1 MRLVIYS
8 LSVVLVIVVSVW
20 LIYYARHKHDP
31 MGNRID
37 VEKTYMLVGC
47 GIGSVIGIICGI
59 YIINSVT
66 LGIYIINS
74 VTLGIGLGMLIG
86 MMIGITVPKIK
97 KERTWQQK

>member
-1 MRLVIYS
+1 MSIVIHS
-8 LSVVLVIVVSVW
+8 LSVILIALVVSW

-47 GIGSVIGIICGI
+47 LIGTVIGILCGMYLI
-59 YIINSVT
+59 DSVA
-66 LGIYIINS
+66 
-74 VTLGIGLGMLIG
+74 LGIGLGMLIG

-97 KERTWQQK
+97 KKERT

>member
-1 MRLVIYS
+1 MRIVIHS
-8 LSVVLVIVVSVW
+8 LTIILIVLVVSW

-47 GIGSVIGIICGI
+47 LIGAVIGILCGMYLI
-59 YIINSVT
+59 DSVA
-66 LGIYIINS
+66 
-74 VTLGIGLGMLIG
+74 LGIGLGMLIG

-97 KERTWQQK
+97 KKERTWQQK

>member
-1 MRLVIYS
+1 MSIVIHS
-8 LSVVLVIVVSVW
+8 LSVILIVLVVSW

-47 GIGSVIGIICGI
+47 GIGTVIGILCGI
-59 YIINSVT
+59 YVI
-66 LGIYIINS
+66 GS

-97 KERTWQQK
+97 KKEKTWLQK

>member
-1 MRLVIYS
+1 MSIVIHS
-8 LSVVLVIVVSVW
+8 LSVILIVLVVSW

-47 GIGSVIGIICGI
+47 LIGAVIGILCEMYLID
-59 YIINSVT
+59 SVA
-66 LGIYIINS
+66 
-74 VTLGIGLGMLIG
+74 LGIGLGMLIG

-97 KERTWQQK
+97 KKERTWQQK

>member
-1 MRLVIYS
+1 MSIVIHS
-8 LSVVLVIVVSVW
+8 LSVILIVLVVSW

-47 GIGSVIGIICGI
+47 LIGAVIGILCGMYLI
-59 YIINSVT
+59 DSVA
-66 LGIYIINS
+66 
-74 VTLGIGLGMLIG
+74 LGIGLGMLIG

-97 KERTWQQK
+97 KKEKTWLQK

>member
-1 MRLVIYS
+1 MSIVIHS
-8 LSVVLVIVVSVW
+8 LSVILIVLVVSW

-47 GIGSVIGIICGI
+47 LIGAVIGILCGMYLI
-59 YIINSVT
+59 DSVA
-66 LGIYIINS
+66 LGIE
-74 VTLGIGLGMLIG
+74 LGMLIG

-97 KERTWQQK
+97 KKERTWQK

>member
-1 MRLVIYS
+1 MSIVIHS
-8 LSVVLVIVVSVW
+8 FSVILIVLVVSW

-47 GIGSVIGIICGI
+47 LIGAVIGILCGMYLI
-59 YIINSVT
+59 DSVA
-66 LGIYIINS
+66 
-74 VTLGIGLGMLIG
+74 LGIGPGMLIG

-97 KERTWQQK
+97 KKERTWQQK

>member
-8 LSVVLVIVVSVW
+8 LSVILVIVVSVW

-37 VEKTYMLVGC
+37 AEKTYMLVGC
-47 GIGSVIGIICGI
+47 GIGSVIGII
-59 YIINSVT
+59 

-74 VTLGIGLGMLIG
+74 VTLGIGLGMLIC

-97 KERTWQQK
+97 KKERTWKQK

>member
-1 MRLVIYS
+1 MSIVIHS
-8 LSVVLVIVVSVW
+8 LSVILIVLVVSW

-47 GIGSVIGIICGI
+47 LIGAVIGILCGMYLI
-59 YIINSVT
+59 DSVA
-66 LGIYIINS
+66 
-74 VTLGIGLGMLIG
+74 LGIGLGILIG

-97 KERTWQQK
+97 KKERT

>member
-1 MRLVIYS
+1 MSIVIHS
-8 LSVVLVIVVSVW
+8 LSVILIVLVVSW

-47 GIGSVIGIICGI
+47 LIGTVIGILCGMYLI
-59 YIINSVT
+59 DSVA
-66 LGIYIINS
+66 
-74 VTLGIGLGMLIG
+74 LGIGLGMLIG

-97 KERTWQQK
+97 KKERT

>member
-1 MRLVIYS
+1 MSIVIRS
-8 LSVVLVIVVSVW
+8 LSVILIVLVVSW

-47 GIGSVIGIICGI
+47 LIGAVIGILCGMYLI
-59 YIINSVT
+59 DSVA
-66 LGIYIINS
+66 
-74 VTLGIGLGMLIG
+74 LGIGLGMLIG

-97 KERTWQQK
+97 KKERTWQQK

>member
-1 MRLVIYS
+1 MSIVIHS
-8 LSVVLVIVVSVW
+8 LSVILIVLVVSW

-47 GIGSVIGIICGI
+47 LIGAVIGILCRMYLID
-59 YIINSVT
+59 SVA
-66 LGIYIINS
+66 
-74 VTLGIGLGMLIG
+74 LGIGLGMLIG

-97 KERTWQQK
+97 KKERTWQQK

>member
-1 MRLVIYS
+1 MRIVIHS
-8 LSVVLVIVVSVW
+8 LSVILIVLVVSW

-47 GIGSVIGIICGI
+47 LIGAVIGILCGMYLI
-59 YIINSVT
+59 DSVA
-66 LGIYIINS
+66 
-74 VTLGIGLGMLIG
+74 LGIGLGMLIG

-97 KERTWQQK
+97 KKERTWQQK

>member
-1 MRLVIYS
+1 MSIVIHS
-8 LSVVLVIVVSVW
+8 LSVILIVLVVSW

-47 GIGSVIGIICGI
+47 LIGAVIGILCGMYLI
-59 YIINSVT
+59 DSVA
-66 LGIYIINS
+66 
-74 VTLGIGLGMLIG
+74 LGIGLGMLIG
-86 MMIGITVPKIK
+86 MMISITVPKIKK

>member
-1 MRLVIYS
+1 MSIVIHS
-8 LSVVLVIVVSVW
+8 LSVILIVLVVSW

-47 GIGSVIGIICGI
+47 LIGAVIGILCGMYLI
-59 YIINSVT
+59 DSVA
-66 LGIYIINS
+66 
-74 VTLGIGLGMLIG
+74 LGIGLGMLIG
-86 MMIGITVPKIK
+86 MMIGITVPKTKK

>member
-20 LIYYARHKHDP
+20 LVYYARHKHDP

-37 VEKTYMLVGC
+37 AEKTYLLVGC
-47 GIGSVIGIICGI
+47 GIGSVIGIIC
-59 YIINSVT
+59 
-66 LGIYIINS
+66 GIYIINS

-97 KERTWQQK
+97 KKERTWQEK

>member
-8 LSVVLVIVVSVW
+8 LSVVLVIVVSIW
-20 LIYYARHKHDP
+20 LVYYARHKHDP

-47 GIGSVIGIICGI
+47 LIGVVIGILCGMYLIGSVA
-59 YIINSVT
+59 
-66 LGIYIINS
+66 
-74 VTLGIGLGMLIG
+74 LGIGLGMLIG

-97 KERTWQQK
+97 KKERTWQQK

>member
-1 MRLVIYS
+1 MRLIINS

-20 LIYYARHKHDP
+20 LVYYVRHKHDP

-37 VEKTYMLVGC
+37 AEKTYMLVGC
-47 GIGSVIGIICGI
+47 GIGSVIGIVC
-59 YIINSVT
+59 
-66 LGIYIINS
+66 GIYIINS

-97 KERTWQQK
+97 KKERTWQQK